1 MSPTKGGEKMLV
13 PLKWL
18 NEYVKIDD
26 IDPQEFA
33 DRMTMSGS
41 KVEEVIETG
50 KEIENVVT
58 GRIVKIEKHPNA
70 EKLVVCQMDVG
81 SETIQIITGADN
93 VREGQIVPVALHG
106 SKLPG
111 GVKIKRGKL
120 RGLESNGMLCSA
132 AELGLGE
139 YVPNAAAGIYILP
152 EDTKVGVDIKDVLNL
167 GNAVIDFEITSNRPD
182 CLSMIGMAR
191 EASVTFNRPLSIP
204 EIHVKENGQDVND
217 FIDVEIKAKD
227 LCTRYGVRIVRNV
240 KIEESPDWMKERLKD
255 AGVRPINNIVDIT
268 NYVMLEY
275 GQPLHAFDYDKISG
289 KKIIVR
295 RAKDGENLKTLDG
308 KDRKLDN
315 SMLVIADPEKPLVV
329 AGVMGGEDSE
339 VTEKS
344 SNILFETAN
353 FNGTSVRLTSKK
365 LGFRTE
371 ASSRFEKGIDP
382 NIALDA
388 LNRAA
393 ELVVELKAGE
403 VVSGVVDN
411 YDNELR
417 PWTVDISPD
426 RINRFLGT
434 DIPKDKMVSIL
445 ESLKIDV
452 VDKDKDVMKAVIP
465 TFRADIELEEDIAEE
480 IARIYGYNNI
490 ESTRIKGEALEGGL
504 NREQKIEDI
513 ARDILTGSGLYE
525 TITYSIVSP
534 DDFDKINI
542 PKNSALRNTITIL
555 NPLGRDL
562 SIMRTTLIPSMLEV
576 IARNYSKK
584 IESAGFFELGR
595 VYWPLDDKISKL
607 PEEKNMLVIGMYGDC
622 DFYDIKGCIEL
633 LLQSLGIRKYEF
645 KRESD
650 NATFHPGKA
659 AKLEVK
665 RKNIG
670 VVGEIHPD
678 IIERFDIPKHVYI
691 CELDFDEMVDLAE
704 LDKHFKPL
712 PKYPSIERDMALL
725 VDRNIMASE
734 IEDIIREK
742 GGNLIE
748 SIKLFDVYEG
758 KQIPEGKK
766 SIAYSI
772 VYRSDS
778 RTLKDDE
785 VNKVHDSII
794 KSVESNLGAQLR
806 L

>member
-1 MSPTKGGEKMLV
+1 MLV

>member
-1 MSPTKGGEKMLV
+1 
-13 PLKWL
+13 
-18 NEYVKIDD
+18 
-26 IDPQEFA
+26 
-33 DRMTMSGS
+33 S

-81 SETIQIITGADN
+81 NGIIQIITGADN
-93 VREGQIVPVALHG
+93 VREGQVVPVALHG

-204 EIHVKENGQDVND
+204 EIHVKENDQNVND

-227 LCTRYGVRIVRNV
+227 LCRRYAVRVVKNV
-240 KIEESPDWMKERLKD
+240 KIEESPDWMKERLKE

-295 RAKDGENLKTLDG
+295 RAKDGESLKTLDG
-308 KDRKLDN
+308 KDRELDN
-315 SMLVIADPEKPLVV
+315 SMLVIADPKKPLVV

-344 SNILFETAN
+344 RNILFETAN

-411 YDNELR
+411 YDNELT

-434 DIPKDKMVSIL
+434 NIPTDKMASIL
-445 ESLKIDV
+445 ERLKIDV

-504 NREQKIEDI
+504 NREQKIEGI

-650 NATFHPGKA
+650 NATFHPGKT

-670 VVGEIHPD
+670 IVGEIHPD

-691 CELDFDEMVDLAE
+691 CELDFDEIVSLSE

-772 VYRSDS
+772 IYRS
-778 RTLKDDE
+778 
-785 VNKVHDSII
+785 
-794 KSVESNLGAQLR
+794 
-806 L
+806 

>member
-1 MSPTKGGEKMLV
+1 MLV

-504 NREQKIEDI
+504 NREQKIEGI

-650 NATFHPGKA
+650 NATFHPGKT

-670 VVGEIHPD
+670 IVGEIHPD

-691 CELDFDEMVDLAE
+691 CELDFDEIVSLSE

-772 VYRSDS
+772 IYRSDC

>member
-1 MSPTKGGEKMLV
+1 MLV

-33 DRMTMSGS
+33 DSMTMSGS

-81 SETIQIITGADN
+81 NGIIQIITGADN
-93 VREGQIVPVALHG
+93 VREGQVVPVALHG

-204 EIHVKENGQDVND
+204 EIHVKENDQNVND

-227 LCTRYGVRIVRNV
+227 LCRRYAVRVVKNV
-240 KIEESPDWMKERLKD
+240 KIEESPDWMKERLKE

-295 RAKDGENLKTLDG
+295 RAKDGESLKTLDG
-308 KDRKLDN
+308 KDRELDN
-315 SMLVIADPEKPLVV
+315 SMLVIADPKKPLVV

-344 SNILFETAN
+344 RNILFETAN

-411 YDNELR
+411 YDNELT

-434 DIPKDKMVSIL
+434 NIPTDKMASIL
-445 ESLKIDV
+445 ERLKIDV

-504 NREQKIEDI
+504 NREQKIEGI

-650 NATFHPGKA
+650 NATFHPGKT

-670 VVGEIHPD
+670 IVGEIHPD

-691 CELDFDEMVDLAE
+691 CELDFDEIVSLSE

-772 VYRSDS
+772 IYRSNS

>member
-1 MSPTKGGEKMLV
+1 MLV

-26 IDPQEFA
+26 IDLQEFA
-33 DRMTMSGS
+33 DSMTMSGS

-81 SETIQIITGADN
+81 NGIIQIITGADN
-93 VREGQIVPVALHG
+93 VREGQVVPVALHG

-204 EIHVKENGQDVND
+204 EIHVKENDQNVND

-227 LCTRYGVRIVRNV
+227 LCRRYAVRVVRNV

-308 KDRKLDN
+308 KDRELDN
-315 SMLVIADPEKPLVV
+315 SMLVIADPKKPLVV

-344 SNILFETAN
+344 RNILFETAN

-411 YDNELR
+411 YDNELT
-417 PWTVDISPD
+417 PWIVDISPD

-434 DIPKDKMVSIL
+434 NIPTDKMVSIL

-452 VDKDKDVMKAVIP
+452 ADKDKDVMKAVIP

-490 ESTRIKGEALEGGL
+490 ESTRIRGEALEGGL

-670 VVGEIHPD
+670 IVGEIHPD

-691 CELDFDEMVDLAE
+691 CELDFDEIVSLSE

-725 VDRNIMASE
+725 VDRNVMVSE

-772 VYRSDS
+772 IYRSDC